1 MSNELAVIDQREQLL
16 HLITDGKA
24 PATQVAYRHAIL
36 TFIAWAKLTGAGFD
50 RASVK
55 SYIQALLDQDYAP
68 ATINLHL
75 TAIRQLAKE
84 LRYSAVIDPNTAD
97 SIMQVDGIEHS
108 GRRLGHW
115 LSSEQ
120 VAAIKSV
127 PNRKTVRGTQEYL
140 VLALLLGCALR
151 RSEAANL
158 QVEQITSLSDVWI
171 IKDIKGKKG
180 RVRSVPISSWVL
192 HAIMDWQYMSK
203 VVSGPLLRGVSRGG
217 GILTPACAGA
227 NGKGPGITPQA
238 IYYIVKKLAKEID
251 LPDLGP
257 HSLRRT
263 WARAA
268 YKQDSPLDQ
277 IKYILGHAS
286 IMTTEIYLGL
296 QDLDLENP
304 VTVEF

>member
-1 MSNELAVIDQREQLL
+1 MSNEIAIIDQREQLL
-16 HLITDGKA
+16 SLVTDGKA

-36 TFIAWAKLTGAGFD
+36 TFIAWAKLNGAGFD

-55 SYIQALLDQDYAP
+55 CYIQALLDQDYAP
-68 ATINLHL
+68 ATINLQL

-84 LRYSAVIDPNTAD
+84 LRYMAIIDPNTAD
-97 SIMQVDGIEHS
+97 SIMQIDGVEHS

-115 LSSEQ
+115 LSNDQ

-158 QVEQITSLSDVWI
+158 AVEQIVSMSDVWI
-171 IKDIKGKKG
+171 LKDIKGKKG
-180 RVRSVPISSWVL
+180 RIRSVPISSWVL
-192 HAIMDWQYMSK
+192 RAIMDWQFMSK
-203 VVSGPLLRGVSRGG
+203 IVSGPLLRGVSRGG
-217 GILTPACAGA
+217 GILSG

-268 YKQDSPLDQ
+268 YKEGNPLDQ

-296 QDLDLENP
+296 QDLDLDNP